1 MTAVSVRGLTKRF
14 GHITAVNDLSFDV
27 THGTIT
33 GFLGPNGAGKTTT
46 LRMLLGLVHP
56 TAGTALID
64 GNPYHRLDRPAFT
77 VGAALE
83 ATGFHPGRTARN
95 HLRILAHPN
104 RIATTPRDE
113 PCAPETPELPA
124 RGACLLRAFA
134 YAA

>member
-56 TAGTALID
+56 TAATTAGMSALTRHLSKVACRVSGD
-64 GNPYHRLDRPAFT
+64 VGPDSDVDVEQPPRAGRQWYGWTRRGLARRGHRQPFVVAAV
-77 VGAALE
+77 VGAVVAAVMFAL
-83 ATGFHPGRTARN
+83 
-95 HLRILAHPN
+95 
-104 RIATTPRDE
+104 
-113 PCAPETPELPA
+113 
-124 RGACLLRAFA
+124 
-134 YAA
+134 AA